1 MDNRRKDSK
10 IIAEIDAKAQ
20 GGFNLFN
27 VIKAALSGEIKA
39 DAQVSLSNIVGSTL
53 NNTLLTD
60 YISAANGDSDV
71 L

>member
-1 MDNRRKDSK
+1 MQDWRCYRWSRLK
-10 IIAEIDAKAQ
+10 
-20 GGFNLFN
+20 
-27 VIKAALSGEIKA
+27 ALSGEIKA